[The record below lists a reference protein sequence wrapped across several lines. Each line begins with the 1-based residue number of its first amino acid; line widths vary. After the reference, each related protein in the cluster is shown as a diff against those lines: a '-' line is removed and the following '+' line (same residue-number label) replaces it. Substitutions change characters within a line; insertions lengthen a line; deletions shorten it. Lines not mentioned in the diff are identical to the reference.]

1 MDVPIDELVRCA
13 ASLNVISEAL
23 GNANQNAAASASSC
37 GHSRLS
43 GVLLQFGNNWSAHRR
58 YLLDTMSGL
67 GEACCAV
74 AEQFQGLDQALK
86 DALLDAPASP
96 QPGVSTG
103 MRIAV

>member
-1 MDVPIDELVRCA
+1 
-13 ASLNVISEAL
+13 
-23 GNANQNAAASASSC
+23 
-37 GHSRLS
+37 
-43 GVLLQFGNNWSAHRR
+43 
-58 YLLDTMSGL
+58 MSGL